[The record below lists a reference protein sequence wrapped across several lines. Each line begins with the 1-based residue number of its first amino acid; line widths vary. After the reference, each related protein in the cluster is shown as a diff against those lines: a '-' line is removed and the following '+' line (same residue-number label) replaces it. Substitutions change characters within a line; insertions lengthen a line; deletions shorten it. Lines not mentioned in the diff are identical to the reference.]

1 MQGVD
6 DPRSNAKG
14 RAGAQERKQ
23 VLFVRFAHLFVLLR
37 VPSRINKRYESSMKP
52 SLPNILLATHE
63 QLFRLALLTTGSQ
76 RTATR
81 LLTQAAAL
89 ARTQDEAETALLRN
103 LHPKRRGYGR
113 WQPTANAQ
121 NRAGLDTRQAQAL
134 MRLIAHY
141 APAER
146 LAVGLS
152 YLRGLT
158 SEEIS
163 LITGQAVEG
172 LNGVFARF
180 RVDAAL
186 ALGQVPADAERTT
199 LVGLDMWL
207 DGRLSEEEATM
218 WRSLVFADAEM
229 RALRD
234 GLLATRNLLP
244 QAINGLFA
252 VAAPATLLPSLQRSI
267 TAAPRRSHRPWLQQ
281 RTALATLV
289 SGVLAV
295 AAVIAFAPA
304 LIPRTASRSAAP
316 TAATL
321 ISGAIRRFEQPPRT
335 SGVLHERYR
344 VEITGQ
350 TPATLERWYSYAAPN
365 ALAVEVRGASDQ
377 AVRFAMRSDGT
388 GKIGYQVAQRYSSES
403 PNASRRIDYQLSP
416 DAAQAA
422 LPVLR
427 SVLMPIS
434 LYGNQRAQPEI
445 SSLYLAQAS
454 ASQPVVLGRSS
465 VAGREATLLRYSTN
479 QLPTEDQPGRAREVL
494 LSFDNQLHALLDVTV
509 VESGSSESVAYRP
522 WRAEQI
528 EVLDNVPDSQFSFDS
543 VAAQQV
549 NGPRSITMPTIPDRF
564 FTTLDTARRESSQPL
579 LLPTTLPDAMRGL
592 VINRRA
598 SSAPNQFTAFYEG
611 EFRSL
616 LLSQDSLFSA
626 NNITWRG
633 GEETIGN
640 YRYRIADAFGAFR
653 NSAAAEVYPLD
664 KPNERTN
671 IVLIDAYSTPAAR
684 EQQLRRIVASL
695 APVTDA
701 NVASFQRSMVPMANG
716 G

>member
-1 MQGVD
+1 M
-6 DPRSNAKG
+6 
-14 RAGAQERKQ
+14 
-23 VLFVRFAHLFVLLR
+23 AH
-37 VPSRINKRYESSMKP
+37 
-52 SLPNILLATHE
+52 
-63 QLFRLALLTTGSQ
+63 
-76 RTATR
+76 
-81 LLTQAAAL
+81 
-89 ARTQDEAETALLRN
+89 TQDEPETALLRN
-103 LHPKRRGYGR
+103 LYPKRRGYGR
-113 WQPTANAQ
+113 WQPSASAQ
-121 NRAGLDTRQAQAL
+121 NRAGLAVRQTQAL
-134 MRLIAHY
+134 MRLIARY

-152 YLRGLT
+152 YLRGLS
-158 SEEIS
+158 SEEVS
-163 LITGQAVEG
+163 LITGQAVEA
-172 LNGVFARF
+172 LNSLLSRF

-186 ALGQVPADAERTT
+186 ALSQVPADAERAT
-199 LVGLDMWL
+199 LLGLDTWL
-207 DGRLSEEEATM
+207 DGRLSEEEATT
-218 WRSLVFADAEM
+218 WRSLVFADAET

-244 QAINGLFA
+244 HAINGLFG
-252 VAAPATLLPSLQRSI
+252 VAAPATLLPSLQRST
-267 TAAPRRSHRPWLQQ
+267 TAAPRRRSHRPWLQQ

-295 AAVIAFAPA
+295 AAIIAFAPA
-304 LIPRTASRSAAP
+304 LLPRTASRSAAP
-316 TAATL
+316 AAATL
-321 ISGAIRRFEQPPRT
+321 ISDAIRRFEQPPRT
-335 SGVLHERYR
+335 TGVLHERYR

-350 TPATLERWYSYAAPN
+350 APATLERWYSYAAPN

-377 AVRFAMRSDGT
+377 VVRFAMRSDGT
-388 GKIGYQVAQRYSSES
+388 GNIGYQVAQRYSSES

-416 DAAQAA
+416 DAVQAA

-528 EVLDNVPDSQFSFDS
+528 EVLDSVPDSQFSFDS
-543 VAAQQV
+543 VAAQHV
-549 NGPRSITMPTIPDRF
+549 SGPRSITMPTIPDRF

-592 VINRRA
+592 VINRRT

-626 NNITWRG
+626 NTITWRG